1 MMQRYIWNLA
11 AFVWGFA
18 EATLFFIVPDV
29 ILSLIG
35 LKRGVRQ
42 GALAAICAAAGAG
55 LGGAVMYAWSSA
67 APSNVR
73 SVVLGLPA
81 ISEGMVEAAR
91 ASMAENGW
99 LLATF
104 AGPVTSTPYKVFAM
118 LAPDAGAPILLFA
131 LASMAARLPRFILAT
146 AVASLARAWLGKRF
160 SARTLTL
167 LWAGGWILFYVAF
180 FASMPN

>member
-1 MMQRYIWNLA
+1 MMQRYIWNA
-11 AFVWGFA
+11 AALVWGFA

-35 LKRGVRQ
+35 LQRGVRP

-55 LGGAVMYAWSSA
+55 LGGAVMFTWSA
-67 APSNVR
+67 VAPSDVR
-73 SVVLGLPA
+73 DIVLALPA
-81 ISEGMVEAAR
+81 ISVDMVEAAR
-91 ASMAENGW
+91 ASMAEHGW

-118 LAPDAGAPILLFA
+118 LAPDAGAPMLLFA
-131 LASMAARLPRFILAT
+131 LASVAARLPRFILAA
-146 AVASLARAWLGKRF
+146 AVASLARAWLGRRF

-167 LWAGGWILFYVAF
+167 LWAAGWIMFYAAF
-180 FASMPN
+180 FASMPS